1 MPEEMVVPLHY
12 LYLPWNASPNP
23 FSEILWREWEDF
35 STQPDAQGLKP
46 GDGPQF
52 QFTLMSYNILAQ
64 DLMQQS
70 SELYLHCHPDIL
82 NWNYRF
88 MNLMQEFQHWDPD
101 VSEVGS
107 CHLAL
112 LLDLGCFPVLLEDEF
127 NPIVVQMIGVLSRV
141 RVCLPSVSELLAD
154 AEKNLPRCALSSTFM
169 QEGRLEGFKEQ
180 ENPVHMS
187 NLFSLGLGLFLL
199 LVTGKFHCDPAA
211 SYLASGPAP
220 RGWGSHSSTPE

>member
-12 LYLPWNASPNP
+12 LYLPWNTSPNP

-101 VSEVGS
+101 VSEG
-107 CHLAL
+107 
-112 LLDLGCFPVLLEDEF
+112 
-127 NPIVVQMIGVLSRV
+127 GVAILH
-141 RVCLPSVSELLAD
+141 CCWTWAVSQ
-154 AEKNLPRCALSSTFM
+154 CS
-169 QEGRLEGFKEQ
+169 
-180 ENPVHMS
+180 
-187 NLFSLGLGLFLL
+187 
-199 LVTGKFHCDPAA
+199 
-211 SYLASGPAP
+211 
-220 RGWGSHSSTPE
+220 